1 MDNLILNLVMTLGAL
16 ILAITIHEFSH
27 VAMARLLG
35 DKTGEQM
42 GRFTLD
48 PFKHIDPVWTVALP
62 AILIVASSMS
72 SGAMPIFA
80 AGKPSPY
87 NPNYLKRKIFGRQL
101 STRTAEAL
109 VASAGPIS
117 NLVMAFVCMVIVQY
131 SGYSLLGLF
140 QPFIILNVS
149 LFVFNLIPVPPLD
162 GMKVLLATLP
172 KQAAH
177 KYELFAPQLSWIL
190 LIVLLFGGGA
200 VVGYGVRMVLWGMSW
215 LLI

>member
-27 VAMARLLG
+27 VAMARFLG

-48 PFKHIDPVWTVALP
+48 PFKHIDPIWTVALP
-62 AILIVASSMS
+62 AILIIASSS
-72 SGAMPIFA
+72 LSGGMPIFA

-87 NPNYLKRKIFGRQL
+87 NPNFLKRKIFGKPL
-101 STRTAEAL
+101 STRTAESL
-109 VASAGPIS
+109 VAIAGPLS
-117 NLVMAFVCMVIVQY
+117 NLVMAFFCMAIVQY
-131 SGYSLLGLF
+131 RGFSLLGLF

-162 GMKVLLATLP
+162 GTKVLLALLP
-172 KQAAH
+172 RELAY
-177 KYELFAPQLSWIL
+177 KYEMFAPRLSLIL
-190 LIVLLFGGGA
+190 LAVLLFGGGA

>member
-48 PFKHIDPVWTVALP
+48 PLKHIDPVWTVMLP

-72 SGAMPIFA
+72 SGSMPIFA

-87 NPNYLKRKIFGRQL
+87 NPNYLKRKIFGKQL

-109 VASAGPIS
+109 VAGAGPVS
-117 NLVMAFVCMVIVQY
+117 NLLMAFVCMVIVQY

-162 GMKVLLATLP
+162 GMKILQALLPREMAE
-172 KQAAH
+172 
-177 KYELFAPQLSWIL
+177 KYEIFAPQLSWVL

>member
-1 MDNLILNLVMTLGAL
+1 
-16 ILAITIHEFSH
+16 
-27 VAMARLLG
+27 
-35 DKTGEQM
+35 
-42 GRFTLD
+42 
-48 PFKHIDPVWTVALP
+48 
-62 AILIVASSMS
+62 MS

-87 NPNYLKRKIFGRQL
+87 NPNYLKRKIFGKQL

-109 VASAGPIS
+109 VAGAGPVS
-117 NLVMAFVCMVIVQY
+117 NLLMAFVCMAIVQY

-162 GMKVLLATLP
+162 GMKILQALLP
-172 KQAAH
+172 KEMAQR
-177 KYELFAPQLSWIL
+177 YELFAPQLSWIL

>member
-27 VAMARLLG
+27 VAMARFLG

-48 PFKHIDPVWTVALP
+48 PFKHIDPVWTVMLP

-87 NPNYLKRKIFGRQL
+87 NPNYLKRKIFGKQL

-109 VASAGPIS
+109 VAGAGPVS
-117 NLVMAFVCMVIVQY
+117 NLLMAFVCLVIVQY

-162 GMKVLLATLP
+162 GMKILQALLPREMAE
-172 KQAAH
+172 
-177 KYELFAPQLSWIL
+177 KYEIFAPQLSWIL
-190 LIVLLFGGGA
+190 LLVLLFGGGA

>member
-16 ILAITIHEFSH
+16 IFAITIHEFSH
-27 VAMARLLG
+27 VAMARFLG

-48 PFKHIDPVWTVALP
+48 PFSHIDPLWTVVLP
-62 AILIVASSMS
+62 AILIIASSMS
-72 SGAMPIFA
+72 SGGMPIFA

-87 NPNYLKRKIFGRQL
+87 NPNYLKRRFFGKQL
-101 STRTAEAL
+101 STRTAESL
-109 VASAGPIS
+109 VAIAGPFS
-117 NLVMAFVCMVIVQY
+117 NLVMAFVCMAIVQY
-131 SGYSLLGLF
+131 SGFSLLGLF

-162 GMKVLLATLP
+162 GTKVLLALLP
-172 KQAAH
+172 REAAH
-177 KYELFAPQLSWIL
+177 KYEIFAPRLSL
-190 LIVLLFGGGA
+190 FLLFGLLVGGGA
-200 VVGYGVRMVLWGMSW
+200 IVGYGVRMVLWGMSW